1 MRSRDLGMD
10 LLGWDATLVLQL
22 TLSALNPNLKSQTL
36 NPLGMDL
43 LGRNAKLVLQFSDC
57 RTLGAGHVAAFDACG
72 GVHLRGF
79 VSVEWVKGLGLVV
92 GLRVQE
98 LYI

>member
-1 MRSRDLGMD
+1 MGCH
-10 LLGWDATLVLQL
+10 AHAAAYH

-57 RTLGAGHVAAFDACG
+57 RTLGAGHVAACDARG

-79 VSVEWVKGLGLVV
+79 VSVEWVKELGLVV